1 MDARHS
7 EDVVVRVVGDHG
19 NLESGE
25 RTGVA
30 WRFAWVVMPVQ
41 LGISISIV
49 DIFLCELTEL
59 DVQQIVSQLLRCRAD
74 LAGP

>member
-30 WRFAWVVMPVQ
+30 WRVAWVSVRGSTGSHKPAAK
-41 LGISISIV
+41 LP
-49 DIFLCELTEL
+49 
-59 DVQQIVSQLLRCRAD
+59 R
-74 LAGP
+74 